1 MVGVLL
7 LPLVIAVALAPMRRW
22 RFVVAPLA
30 TTAALVTGISLLT
43 GAVEPLIVIG
53 RILELS
59 GRQQVGWAYCSLL
72 LAATLLT
79 SYQLPQD
86 RLHYT
91 LALLGLSALI
101 ASTAAMSLSLGAIL
115 LLLGMLLCVMTLTS
129 EAPGMADRG
138 MRVLILVVV
147 AGMLMLMGSW
157 ALERSLLLP
166 DDPAYTGMAR
176 MTLTL
181 GMLLA
186 LGVAPGTLYLGSA
199 QEGATPLAIVLCNV
213 LLPAA
218 VLMRA
223 GEWVAADVNGQLLG
237 TMTTLGVWLGAATVV
252 LGSVG
257 ALLQRNVGKMLGYV
271 SVADLGVVM
280 LGLALDTETGIALAL
295 VHFGIRGVALLLGG
309 NSAGVL
315 RQSYGYDDMETLEG
329 ALRLAPWSVIGVLA
343 AGLCLA
349 GMPPWGGFVTRL
361 SLLAELAEGNR
372 WMVPALILSSVGGCA
387 ALVRFG
393 LAATA
398 RKGET
403 GQREPTWYRVVALVL
418 AGALLLTSFAP
429 YWVSLLP
436 STWQQVLFEWMLFPV
451 S

>member
-7 LPLVIAVALAPMRRW
+7 LPLVIAVTVAPLRRW
-22 RFVVAPLA
+22 RYVVAPLA

-59 GRQQVGWAYCSLL
+59 SRQQAGWAYCSLL

-79 SYQLPQD
+79 SYQLPQE
-86 RLHYT
+86 RLHYA

-101 ASTAAMSLSLGAIL
+101 ASTAAGSLSLGAIL

-129 EAPGMADRG
+129 DAPGMADRG

-147 AGMLMLMGSW
+147 AGMLILLGSW

-166 DDPAYTGMAR
+166 DEPAYTGLAR
-176 MTLTL
+176 MTLAL

-199 QEGATPLAIVLCNV
+199 QAGATPLAIVLCNV

-223 GEWVAADVNGQLLG
+223 GELVASDASGQLLA
-237 TMTTLGVWLGAATVV
+237 TLTTLGVWFGAATVV
-252 LGSVG
+252 LGNLG
-257 ALLQRNVGKMLGYV
+257 ALVQSNVGKILGYA
-271 SVADLGVVM
+271 SVADLGVVT
-280 LGLALDTETGIALAL
+280 LGLALNSKTGIALAL
-295 VHFGIRGVALLLGG
+295 VHFGIRGVALLLGS
-309 NSAGVL
+309 NSVGVL
-315 RQSYGYDDMETLEG
+315 RQSYGHDDLEALEG
-329 ALRLAPWSVIGVLA
+329 AFRLAPWSVIGVLA

-349 GMPPWGGFVTRL
+349 GMPPWAGFMTRL
-361 SLLAELAEGNR
+361 SLLAELAETYR
-372 WMVPALILSSVGGCA
+372 WMVPGLILSCAGGCV
-387 ALVRFG
+387 ALLRFG

-398 RKGET
+398 PKGET
-403 GQREPTWYRVVALVL
+403 GQREPGWYRVVGLVL
-418 AGALLLTSFAP
+418 TGALLLTAFAP
-429 YWVSLLP
+429 YWVSMLP
-436 STWQQVLFEWMLFPV
+436 PMWQQVLFDWMLFPG

>member
-129 EAPGMADRG
+129 EAPWLADRG

-186 LGVAPGTLYLGSA
+186 LG
-199 QEGATPLAIVLCNV
+199 I
-213 LLPAA
+213 
-218 VLMRA
+218 
-223 GEWVAADVNGQLLG
+223 
-237 TMTTLGVWLGAATVV
+237 
-252 LGSVG
+252 
-257 ALLQRNVGKMLGYV
+257 
-271 SVADLGVVM
+271 
-280 LGLALDTETGIALAL
+280 
-295 VHFGIRGVALLLGG
+295 
-309 NSAGVL
+309 
-315 RQSYGYDDMETLEG
+315 
-329 ALRLAPWSVIGVLA
+329 
-343 AGLCLA
+343 GLCL
-349 GMPPWGGFVTRL
+349 
-361 SLLAELAEGNR
+361 LASVVVL
-372 WMVPALILSSVGGCA
+372 PALLVILG
-387 ALVRFG
+387 R
-393 LAATA
+393 A
-398 RKGET
+398 R
-403 GQREPTWYRVVALVL
+403 
-418 AGALLLTSFAP
+418 
-429 YWVSLLP
+429 
-436 STWQQVLFEWMLFPV
+436 
-451 S
+451 